1 MRDFTHF
8 WIKSTQQ
15 AIKELYLAEIACT
28 HCNLIFDESVMI
40 KEKENDK
47 ELNFCCKG
55 CQGVYHL
62 LNSEGLGTF
71 YDKLGDTKL
80 QPASQISEDL
90 EKFDLEGFK
99 NKYIKT
105 DEDGLAEIHLIIE
118 GIHCSACVWLNE
130 KVLHKTDGV
139 IEASINYTNNKAKVV
154 WDPEEVKLSG
164 IIETIRSIGYNAYPY
179 DPSLQEERATKTR
192 KDYYSRILVAVFGT
206 MNIMWIAI
214 AHYAGYFTGM
224 QQNFKDIL
232 NVAEF
237 ILATPVLFYSGWIF
251 FRGAY
256 YGFKNKIVN
265 MDTLVASGAL
275 SAYVYSIYAMTTQR
289 GEVYFDS
296 VVMIITF
303 VLVGKYLEVLSKK
316 HAVDTLDGLMGST
329 PTEVT
334 TLKEGVKSL
343 VSIEN
348 IQVGDIIEL
357 KPGEKVVID
366 GVLTSG
372 QGSFDESSL
381 TGENEPLYKQK
392 TDEIL
397 SGSICLDSVIHYR
410 ASKDIS
416 SSLLTSIVNLLE
428 ESITKKPHI
437 EQLANTISGYFSNI
451 ILLIAMLTLAGWYF
465 WNGSFETALI
475 VGISVIVIACPCALG
490 LATPMATLVGISIA
504 AKRGILFKEATF
516 LETMAKSKLLALD
529 KTGTIT
535 EGKPSVVKAEL
546 FEGFDPSLLLALVE
560 TSNHPISKG
569 IVSYLKKENDPLK
582 QIPLDNIK
590 SIEAKGIKATYK
602 DKTLLGG
609 NADLLKSEGFNI
621 DANSENS
628 LFFFAVDD
636 KLMAK
641 FELTDTIREGA
652 KEAITQIQKMGISV
666 VMLTG
671 DHEQSADKV
680 AKEVGIKEVHAKL
693 LPQDKSALI
702 NEFQNNGEVVVMV
715 GDGINDAIALAQS
728 NIAIAMG
735 QGADVAISVS
745 DVVLLDEKPQ
755 SILEAYQIS
764 RRTFRAV
771 KENLNFSLLYNVIAV
786 PLAVAGFVNPLIAA
800 LSMSLSSLIVVGN
813 SMRIKMIKFKDHT

>member
-1 MRDFTHF
+1 
-8 WIKSTQQ
+8 
-15 AIKELYLAEIACT
+15 
-28 HCNLIFDESVMI
+28 MI

-47 ELNFCCKG
+47 ELYFCCKG

-62 LNSEGLGTF
+62 LNAEGLGTF

-80 QPASQISEDL
+80 NPASQESRDL

-105 DEDGLAEIHLIIE
+105 NEDGLSEIHLIIE

-154 WDPEEVKLSG
+154 WDPEEVKLSK

-275 SAYVYSIYAMTTQR
+275 SAYIYSIYAMTTQR

-316 HAVDTLDGLMGST
+316 HAVDTLDSLMGST

-348 IQVGDIIEL
+348 IQIGDIIEL

-392 TDEIL
+392 SDEIL

-410 ASKDIS
+410 ATKDVS
-416 SSLLTSIVNLLE
+416 SSLLTSIVSLLE

-451 ILLIAMLTLAGWYF
+451 ILLIALLTLAGWYV

-516 LETMAKSKLLALD
+516 LETMAKSKVLALD

-535 EGKPSVVKAEL
+535 EGKPSVVNAEW
-546 FEGFDPSLLLALVE
+546 FEGFDPSLLLALVN

-569 IVSYLKKENDPLK
+569 IVSYLEKENDPLK
-582 QIPLDNIK
+582 QIPLENIK
-590 SIEAKGIKATYK
+590 SIEAKGIKATHGGK
-602 DKTLLGG
+602 KLVGG
-609 NADLLKSEGFNI
+609 NADLLKSEGFEI

-652 KEAITQIQKMGISV
+652 KEAITQIQKMGIRV

-680 AKEVGIKEVHAKL
+680 AKEVGIKEIHAKL
-693 LPQDKSALI
+693 LPQEKSALI

-771 KENLNFSLLYNVIAV
+771 KENLGFSLLYNVIAV

-813 SMRIKMIKFKDHT
+813 SLRIKTLKL